1 MTAPETR
8 RVVGLLALA
17 GVLVG
22 GFGVACSQLGSQKA
36 ASADSVEIDAGSI
49 GGVVVNGGKPEAGVW
64 VIAETESLPTHFSR
78 IVVTDDQGRFV
89 VPDLPAGKYNVWV
102 RGYGLR
108 DSEPVHSAP
117 GQRLTLQATT
127 AASPLEAAKIYPAN
141 YWLSLYEPPK
151 AEHLPLVEEG
161 EGKHT
166 ASNIAGADEES
177 GESSG
182 VFPSKEHWLG
192 SVKLNCMLCHQLGQE
207 ITRLWTREQDW
218 DAVWER
224 AGMVNS
230 AKGLGR
236 NVLRKSLA
244 EWASRIAAGE
254 VPPAP
259 PRPSGVERNMV
270 ITQWN
275 WGQDLSYI
283 HDNVSTDKRNPTLYP
298 YGKVWGI
305 DIGQSYLWAL
315 DPVKHTISS
324 YEVPLRDGPGR
335 DPERLGR
342 IQGLTS
348 SHNPMLDDKGNVWL
362 TTRVRD
368 FKENPKWVT
377 DVMVDIGDPTK
388 EHMKTLPPRR
398 LMASR
403 HLGYFDSRN
412 EKFVLI
418 DTAFATHHL
427 QFDREGRLW
436 TSGDGSRLG
445 MFDPSKFDPNKPEE
459 TEAAAQTAFTQ
470 VDPKTGKSAMGGGY
484 GIIVSPVDG
493 TIWRANYPGIFGQ
506 EPLPDLSGNYI
517 DKFDPKT
524 KTYKRYQIPLPG
536 YGPRGIDATTD
547 GMLWFA
553 TGSGHLGRF
562 DPKTEQFKYWDT
574 PGPKIKGTGKET
586 GSADFHYYIWADQ
599 FNALGL
605 GKDMVIVNG
614 TNSDSL
620 LAFNPTT
627 EQFTII
633 RVPSPVGLFTRGL
646 DGRIDDANAGW
657 KGRGLWMSNN
667 TDGLMH
673 TEKRRGYISH
683 VQFRP
688 DPLAR

>member
-8 RVVGLLALA
+8 RAVGLLALA

-22 GFGVACSQLGSQKA
+22 GFGVACSGVGSQKA

-64 VIAETESLPTHFSR
+64 VIAETDSLPTHFSR

-89 VPDLPAGKYNVWV
+89 VPDLPAGNYAVWA

-108 DSEPVHSAP
+108 DSEPVKSAP

-127 AASPLEAAKIYPAN
+127 AATPQEAAKIYPAN

-151 AEHLPLVEEG
+151 AEDLPLHDGEERTT
-161 EGKHT
+161 T
-166 ASNIAGADEES
+166 AIAGADEES

-182 VFPSKEHWLG
+182 VFPSRPHWIG

-207 ITRLWTREQDW
+207 ITRLWTREEDW

-244 EWASRIAAGE
+244 DWASRIAAGE
-254 VPPAP
+254 VPAAP

-270 ITQWN
+270 ITQWK

-324 YEVPLRDGPGR
+324 YEVPVRNGPGR

-368 FKENPKWVT
+368 FKETPKWAM
-377 DVMVDIGDPTK
+377 DVMVDIADPSGAN
-388 EHMKTLPPRR
+388 MKTLPPRR
-398 LMASR
+398 MMASR
-403 HLGYFDSRN
+403 HLGYFDSKN

-427 QFDREGRLW
+427 QFDWEGRLW
-436 TSGDGSRLG
+436 TSGDGSRLV
-445 MFDPSKFDPNKPEE
+445 MFDPAKFDPNRPEQ
-459 TEAAAQTAFTQ
+459 TEATAQTAFTQ

-517 DKFDPKT
+517 DRFDPKT
-524 KTYKRYQIPLPG
+524 KTYKRYPVPLPG
-536 YGPRGIDATTD
+536 YGPRGVDATSD
-547 GMLWFA
+547 GVIWFA

-562 DPKTEQFKYWDT
+562 DPKTEQFKYWET
-574 PGPKIKGTGKET
+574 PGPKIKTTGKET

-620 LAFNPTT
+620 LAFNPTS

-673 TEKRRGYISH
+673 TEKKRGYISH

>member
-8 RVVGLLALA
+8 RAVGLLALA

-22 GFGVACSQLGSQKA
+22 GFGVACSQVGSQKA

-64 VIAETESLPTHFSR
+64 VIAETDSLPTHFTR

-89 VPDLPAGKYNVWV
+89 VPDLPAGNYDVWV

-108 DSEPVHSAP
+108 DSERVKSAP

-127 AASPLEAAKIYPAN
+127 AASPQEAAKIYPAN

-151 AEHLPLVEEG
+151 ADDLPLVG
-161 EGKHT
+161 EGGEGHSKNT
-166 ASNIAGADEES
+166 IAGADEES

-182 VFPSKEHWLG
+182 VFPSRHHWVG
-192 SVKLNCMLCHQLGQE
+192 HVKLSCMLCHQLGQE

-224 AGMVNS
+224 AGMVNT

-244 EWASRIAAGE
+244 DWASRIAAGE

-270 ITQWN
+270 VTQWA

-283 HDNVSTDKRNPTLYP
+283 HDNVSTDKRQPTLYP

-315 DPVKHTISS
+315 DPVKNTISS
-324 YEVPLRDGPGR
+324 YEVPVRNGPGR

-368 FKENPKWVT
+368 FKETPKWAM
-377 DVMVDIGDPTK
+377 DVMVDIGDPSGAN
-388 EHMKTLPPRR
+388 MKTLPPRR
-398 LMASR
+398 MMASR
-403 HLGYFDSRN
+403 HLGYFDSKS

-427 QFDREGRLW
+427 QFDKEGRLW

-445 MFDPSKFDPNKPEE
+445 MFDPSKFDASKPEE
-459 TEAAAQTAFTQ
+459 TEASAQTAFTM
-470 VDPKTGKSAMGGGY
+470 VDAKTGKSAMGGGY

-493 TIWRANYPGIFGQ
+493 TVWRANYPGIFGQ

-524 KTYKRYQIPLPG
+524 KTYKRYEVPLPG
-536 YGPRGIDATTD
+536 YGPRGIDVTTD
-547 GMLWFA
+547 GILWFA

-562 DPKTEQFKYWDT
+562 DPKTEQFKYWET

-599 FNALGL
+599 FNTLGL
-605 GKDMVIVNG
+605 GKDVVMVNG
-614 TNSDSL
+614 SNSDSV

-627 EQFTII
+627 EQFTVI
-633 RVPSPVGLFTRGL
+633 RVPAPVGLFTRGL
-646 DGRIDDANAGW
+646 DGRIDDEKAGW
-657 KGRGLWMSNN
+657 KGRGLWLSNN

-673 TEKRRGYISH
+673 TEKKRGYISH